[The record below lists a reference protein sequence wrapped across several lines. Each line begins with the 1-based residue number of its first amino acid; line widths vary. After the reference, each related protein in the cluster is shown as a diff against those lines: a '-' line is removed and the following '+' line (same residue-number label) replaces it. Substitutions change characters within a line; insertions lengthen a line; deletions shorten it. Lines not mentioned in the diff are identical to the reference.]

1 MPGIRIH
8 YNDGYMTLDDAIKQV
23 KVTIKAVSV
32 GAEIKTVK
40 ISDEEAR
47 LSVYAPASDMQ
58 EIKDATFQPVLDLLI
73 EGLDIQVFVY
83 DKDNPIAKV

>member
-1 MPGIRIH
+1 
-8 YNDGYMTLDDAIKQV
+8 MTLDDAIKQV
-23 KVTIKAVSV
+23 RLTIKAVSA
-32 GAEIKTVK
+32 GAEIQTVM

-73 EGLDIQVFVY
+73 RGVDIQVFVY
-83 DKDNPIAKV
+83 DKDNPVAGA